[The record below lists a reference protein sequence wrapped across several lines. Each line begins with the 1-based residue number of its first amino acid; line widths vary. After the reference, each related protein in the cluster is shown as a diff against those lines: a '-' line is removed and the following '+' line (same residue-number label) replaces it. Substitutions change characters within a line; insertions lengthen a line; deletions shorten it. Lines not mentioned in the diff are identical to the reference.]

1 MELIEP
7 SELKYQGGGGR
18 AASELRA
25 YLRRGLQRAFAGQPL
40 LENDLDD
47 FTHDAII
54 RILEKLHTFR
64 GDSRFTTWAM
74 AIAIRV
80 AFGTLRRR
88 RYRERLRAEDLESA
102 DVDSRVSTH
111 WEDPARAPQ
120 RRALLDALYRAV
132 HEKLTE
138 RQRAAV
144 LGELEGVPSEQ
155 LADRLGITRNTLYKL
170 HHDAR
175 RKLRRTLLEAGF
187 TEEHVREE
195 LQAASEES

>member
-1 MELIEP
+1 MR
-7 SELKYQGGGGR
+7 QGDGGR

-25 YLRRGLQRAFAGQPL
+25 YLRRGLQRALAGHRL

-47 FTHDAII
+47 FTHDALI

-88 RYRERLRAEDLESA
+88 WYRDRRQVEDFGSA
-102 DVDSRVSTH
+102 DIDFRTATRR
-111 WEDPARAPQ
+111 EDPIRPLE
-120 RRALLDALYRAV
+120 RSTVVDALRRAV

-138 RQRAAV
+138 HQRAAV
-144 LGELEGVPSEQ
+144 LGELEGIPSEE
-155 LADRLGITRNTLYKL
+155 LAGRLGVTRNTLYKL

-175 RKLRRTLLEAGF
+175 RKLRRTLLEAGI
-187 TEEHVREE
+187 TEEDVREE
-195 LQAASEES
+195 LQAASERS